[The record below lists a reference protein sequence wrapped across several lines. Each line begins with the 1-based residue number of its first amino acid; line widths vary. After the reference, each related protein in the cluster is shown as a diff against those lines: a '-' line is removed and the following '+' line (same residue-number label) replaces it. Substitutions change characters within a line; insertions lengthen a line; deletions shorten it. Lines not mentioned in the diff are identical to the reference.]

1 MDGHEHGGPVTDH
14 RDPVAREIILAEYKA
29 LRDEII
35 KKMDH
40 RTTFRI
46 SALTLTLAAIGVG
59 VERKSDVVLL
69 LVPIVAVL
77 FNFVAIYHSIQIGRA
92 ADYIRDKIEPKLI
105 AQVA

>member
-1 MDGHEHGGPVTDH
+1 MDTSTAVRSRTTGTLS
-14 RDPVAREIILAEYKA
+14 REIILAEYKA

-59 VERKSDVVLL
+59 AERKSDVVL